1 MGSLIIDRVPEMNFP
16 LMVVCFA
23 GWPDAAES
31 ATGGVR
37 YLVEKLGANK
47 FAEIDPEE
55 FYDFSVVRP
64 NVELD
69 SDGNRSITWPSNDF
83 YYCPADGNSPG
94 VILYIGTEPNLK
106 WRTFLENLMSLT
118 DRFNV
123 ELVVSL
129 GALLDAVPHTRDT
142 LITGRASSSELLK
155 QLELLGLRNS
165 TYQGPT
171 GIHTAFMDACIKG
184 NLPHVSI
191 WGHVPH
197 YVTSSPNPKVSHALL
212 DVLTG
217 FVDLSVDLDDMKEAG
232 RKFVNEVSQV
242 IDKQV
247 DVKSYVNRLE
257 KRYDDVQIPSGDVP
271 SHDLMLEELEDFLK
285 SQRPNSE
292 ENNVS

>member
-1 MGSLIIDRVPEMNFP
+1 MANLIMHEVPEMDFP

-23 GWPDAAES
+23 GWPDAAEA

-37 YLVEKLGANK
+37 YLVEKLGAKK

-69 SDGNRSITWPSNDF
+69 SEGNRSITWPSNDF
-83 YYCPADGNSPG
+83 YYSTSNENSPG

-106 WRTFLENLMSLT
+106 WRAFLKNLMSLT
-118 DRFNV
+118 AQFNV

-142 LITGRASSSELLK
+142 SITGRASSPELLK
-155 QLELLGLRNS
+155 QLELLGLQNS
-165 TYQGPT
+165 TYEGPT
-171 GIHTAFMDACIKG
+171 GIHTAFMDACIKR
-184 NLPHVSI
+184 NVPHVSI

-197 YVTSSPNPKVSHALL
+197 YVNSSPNPKVSHALL
-212 DVLTG
+212 EVLTG

-232 RKFVNEVSQV
+232 RKFVHEVSQV
-242 IDKQV
+242 IDEQV
-247 DVKSYVNRLE
+247 DVKSYVSRLE
-257 KRYDDVQIPSGDVP
+257 KRYDDVQIPSGEVP
-271 SHDLMLEELEDFLK
+271 SHDSMIEELEDFLK

-292 ENNVS
+292 EIDGS